1 MHRGTVETWPPLA
14 IIATLLGHRDHDS
27 VCPVPPEDRCGRMFM
42 NARKA
47 TSQLWSSS
55 LPYCCPTVPV
65 LGGAPFLALGE
76 FAGLDTPSIVQL
88 SSRELPGKRQ
98 TVVRASLSHCLPSS
112 CRPVLRTL
120 RKASERPGK
129 DPIP

>member
-1 MHRGTVETWPPLA
+1 MHRGTAETWPPLA

-42 NARKA
+42 NARKE

-65 LGGAPFLALGE
+65 LGG
-76 FAGLDTPSIVQL
+76 
-88 SSRELPGKRQ
+88 
-98 TVVRASLSHCLPSS
+98 SLSGTWGIRWVRHPKHSPAVFKRAAWEEADSGESLAQSLPAII
-112 CRPVLRTL
+112 V
-120 RKASERPGK
+120 
-129 DPIP
+129 

>member
-1 MHRGTVETWPPLA
+1 MQGRRH
-14 IIATLLGHRDHDS
+14 HS
-27 VCPVPPEDRCGRMFM
+27 CGAVHCLTAALQFQ
-42 NARKA
+42 
-47 TSQLWSSS
+47 SWG
-55 LPYCCPTVPV
+55 
-65 LGGAPFLALGE
+65 GGAPFLALGE
-76 FAGLDTPSIVQL
+76 IAGLETPRIVQL

-112 CRPVLRTL
+112 YRPVLRTL